1 MHVVIGVKYD
11 RDDFLLEKSQV
22 DLEILVVIA
31 QQLGV
36 YHLRLVDI
44 LVVVLVLDQRQGLFD
59 RPAQSKCGSD
69 PIMN

>member
-1 MHVVIGVKYD
+1 MHVMIGIKHH

-22 DLEILVVIA
+22 DLKILVVIA

-44 LVVVLVLDQRQGLFD
+44 LVVVVVLDQRQGLFD
-59 RPAQSKCGSD
+59 RRAQSKCGSD